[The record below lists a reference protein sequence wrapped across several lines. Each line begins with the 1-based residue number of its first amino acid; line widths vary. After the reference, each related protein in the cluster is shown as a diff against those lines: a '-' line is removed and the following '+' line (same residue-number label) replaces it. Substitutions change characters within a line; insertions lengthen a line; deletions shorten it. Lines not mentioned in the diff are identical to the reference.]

1 MRIDKGHQD
10 PSRGKRQDEEI
21 EIREW
26 ISVLEETLRVC
37 PSDMEES
44 DRLLTEDLKTALGA
58 LRGSL
63 GGRNSS
69 NSA

>member
-10 PSRGKRQDEEI
+10 PTRGQHQDEEI

-26 ISVLEETLRVC
+26 ISVLEETLRVS

-44 DRLLTEDLKTALGA
+44 DRLLTEDLKIALDA

-63 GGRNSS
+63 RARNSS